1 MLRALIHVASRG
13 YIDGTMR
20 TTGIRELKDRLSE
33 YVRLAASG
41 EVVLVTDRG
50 RVVAELRS
58 PGAPSA
64 SDEFPPGLRRLVEA
78 GTVTPGAPNDPALYP
93 DSPAR
98 ARAGAA
104 QRLLDAERADR

>member
-1 MLRALIHVASRG
+1 MGGAL
-13 YIDGTMR
+13 R
-20 TTGIRELKDRLSE
+20 TTGIRELKDHLSE

-58 PGAPSA
+58 PGAPPTG
-64 SDEFPPGLRRLVEA
+64 DPLPPGLCRLVEA
-78 GTVTPGAPNDPALYP
+78 GTVTPAAPNDPSLYP

-98 ARAGAA
+98 VRAGTA
-104 QRLLDAERADR
+104 QRLLDAER